1 MFHLLND
8 ASKLLYLCHILFIIC
23 IVTVTVAVSPLSSDF
38 RFLTSTS
45 CSLNRRPSTRRST
58 IDLLSSFAVV
68 VLLVGDSDLKLSGS
82 SIYVRITSS
91 IRAGPNVLVAAI
103 VALPSGVDVS
113 TYLLPSRS
121 TMFFT
126 MDFISTW
133 RNASSASLS
142 CTAWRMIFNV

>member
-1 MFHLLND
+1 M
-8 ASKLLYLCHILFIIC
+8 
-23 IVTVTVAVSPLSSDF
+23 
-38 RFLTSTS
+38 
-45 CSLNRRPSTRRST
+45 
-58 IDLLSSFAVV
+58 

-126 MDFISTW
+126 IDF
-133 RNASSASLS
+133 SLKS
-142 CTAWRMIFNV
+142 YFFL

>member
-1 MFHLLND
+1 M
-8 ASKLLYLCHILFIIC
+8 
-23 IVTVTVAVSPLSSDF
+23 
-38 RFLTSTS
+38 
-45 CSLNRRPSTRRST
+45 
-58 IDLLSSFAVV
+58 

-142 CTAWRMIFNV
+142 CTAW